1 MRSRAYI
8 ASLALL
14 ICTASALKAQAPAV
28 SALPNAVPRVTEVA
42 PQFSIHGL
50 IKSGTT
56 PMPGV
61 TVTASHSLTGKKV
74 ITSTDADGSYSLVLP
89 GKGKWVLRVE
99 FPAFQVQTAEVVLT
113 PTAPDG
119 KSDFSLILLS
129 RAPKSTES
137 EPELAA
143 GMNPATTSS
152 NGIRAAQR
160 LSVRSESS
168 ALDAGGGDTPLTGM
182 PALASATNSADP
194 SVSVSGQSGQTR
206 DFGLNNM
213 DDLRERIDEMRA
225 RGELPGGNAVFS
237 GGGEGP
243 GGGGPG
249 GPGGGPMMIGG
260 GPGGFN
266 MRSFRNFNVNQP
278 HGALYYTA
286 GNSAL
291 DASPYALTGN
301 SAQSPSYSSNRFGGM
316 IGGTLKIP
324 HIYDDGGKTM
334 YFLNYT
340 GNRSTSPYDGYA
352 TVPTGDERAG
362 NFCATRPTLQ
372 LNVPGVGAMGCDI
385 SSALTAQSALPQV
398 ASAQKLLTFI
408 PTANLD
414 GLTQNYHYSGSTDS
428 DNDNISLRL
437 VHNFG
442 GPMMMPGRMG
452 GGGRRIRNNINFAFS
467 YSDGQSQSSAI
478 LPILASTAHTNGLNL
493 NAGWTAGRS
502 KFTSNFRVSWNR
514 NRTDLRGQFAGTTD
528 VAGVA
533 GINNAYG
540 GVSSNPADWGVP
552 GLVFTNYTG
561 LTINDVGPRK
571 QTDQVVS
578 VNETLMLV
586 KGKHNIRFGG
596 DFRHMWT
603 DLHSSP
609 DPNGTFTFN
618 GSTTGFDFADF
629 LLGYA
634 AAAKIQYNAVNYTF
648 STNGYDLFV
657 QDDWRAR
664 GNFTVNAGV
673 RYEFISPYS
682 ESNNRLVNLD
692 PTSDFTSVTTV
703 APGQNGYP
711 DSLVNPQHWNFA
723 PRIGLAWKPMD
734 KTVVRAGYS
743 INYNL
748 GQYRSIVQN
757 LALQPPYSFSQTNSL
772 LVANTCTHAVAESIT
787 FSSAFPT
794 LPSSC
799 ITNTYGIDPNYRLG
813 YVQMWNLNIQR
824 ELPKS
829 LLLNVGY
836 TGSKGTALDML
847 RYPNRQPDGLL
858 DNGAQPYE
866 WETAQGFSIMH
877 ALAVRVRKR
886 MTNGFSAGGTYTYS
900 KSIDN
905 ASSIGGSG
913 AMVAQ
918 NDKDLA
924 AERGLSSFDQ
934 RHKLSAD
941 WLYEL
946 PFGTGKHWLAN
957 NGWAQKVFG
966 DWTLSSS
973 ITAGSG
979 TPFTASVR
987 GNSVDVASGT
997 NGSLRASMVPG
1008 QSISIGNPSLTHWFN
1023 TAAFT
1028 IPASGTFGT
1037 AGRNTIIGPGSV
1049 VLNMSLMKNVVIK
1062 ETRSLEF
1069 RADAQNFL
1077 NHANYSTIDTV
1088 VNSPTFG
1095 QVVGVGSMRK
1105 ITVSSRFRF

>member
-1 MRSRAYI
+1 MPHGAYI
-8 ASLALL
+8 PLIAALL
-14 ICTASALKAQAPAV
+14 CMSPTLSAQTAGESGQRAPSTPSAVAQ
-28 SALPNAVPRVTEVA
+28 
-42 PQFSIHGL
+42 QFSIHGA

-56 PMPGV
+56 PIPGV
-61 TVTASHSLTGKKV
+61 TVTAAHSLTGKKV
-74 ITSTDADGSYSLVLP
+74 ITSTDVDGSYNLALP
-89 GKGKWVLRVE
+89 GKGKWVVKVE
-99 FPAFQVQTAEVVLT
+99 FPAFQTQTAEVVLT
-113 PTAPDG
+113 PAAPEA
-119 KSDFSLILLS
+119 KSDFSLVLLS
-129 RAPKSTES
+129 RAPKLTDSKADPMSGVGTTTTT
-137 EPELAA
+137 AA
-143 GMNPATTSS
+143 N
-152 NGIRAAQR
+152 RASQR
-160 LSVRSESS
+160 LSVRTEAS
-168 ALDAGGGDTPLTGM
+168 ALDASGGDAPLPSM
-182 PALASATNSADP
+182 PALATATSSAEP
-194 SVSVSGQSGQTR
+194 SFSVSGQSGQTR
-206 DFGLNNM
+206 DFGMNNM
-213 DDLRERIDEMRA
+213 DDLRDRIDEMRA
-225 RGELPGGNAVFS
+225 RGEQPGYVLFGVGT
-237 GGGEGP
+237 GGDGS
-243 GGGGPG
+243 
-249 GPGGGPMMIGG
+249 GGGPMGMGG
-260 GPGGFN
+260 RGGFN
-266 MRSFRNFNVNQP
+266 VRSFRNFNVNQP

-301 SAQSPSYSSNRFGGM
+301 SAQNPAYSSNRYGGM

-324 HIYDDGGKTM
+324 HVYDDGGKTM

-352 TVPTGDERAG
+352 TVPTADERAG
-362 NFCATRPTLQ
+362 NFCNTRPDLQ
-372 LNVPGVGAMGCDI
+372 LNVPGLGAMGCDI
-385 SSALTAQSALPQV
+385 GSVLASQSSVSQV
-398 ASAQKLLTFI
+398 ASAQKLLAYI
-408 PTANLD
+408 PTPNL
-414 GLTQNYHYSGSTDS
+414 GGVTQNYQYSGNTDNN
-428 DNDNISLRL
+428 NDNISLRL
-437 VHNFG
+437 IHNFG
-442 GPMMMPGRMG
+442 APAMMPGRMG
-452 GGGRRIRNNINFAFS
+452 GGGRRVRNNINLAFS

-478 LPILASTAHTNGLNL
+478 LPTLASTTHTNGLNL

-502 KFTSNFRVSWNR
+502 KFTSNLRVTWNR
-514 NRTDLRGQFAGTTD
+514 NRTDLRGHFAGVTD
-528 VAGVA
+528 VAGEA

-540 GVSSNPADWGVP
+540 GVSSNPADYGVS

-571 QTDQVVS
+571 QNDQVVS
-578 VNETLMLV
+578 INETLMLV
-586 KGKHNIRFGG
+586 RNKHNIRFGG
-596 DFRHMWT
+596 DFRHLWT

-648 STNGYDLFV
+648 SANGYDLFV

-664 GNFTVNAGV
+664 GNFTLNAGL
-673 RYEFISPYS
+673 RYEFISPYT
-682 ESNNRLVNLD
+682 EDQNRLVNLD
-692 PTSDFTSVTTV
+692 PLSDFTSVSTV
-703 APGQNGYP
+703 APGQNGYTHA
-711 DSLVNPQHWNFA
+711 LVNPQHWNFA
-723 PRIGLAWKPMD
+723 PRIGLAWKPFGD

-748 GQYRSIVQN
+748 GQYRSIVQD

-772 LVANTCTHAVAESIT
+772 LAANTCTHAVAQSIT
-787 FSSAFPT
+787 FSNAFPQ

-813 YVQMWNLNIQR
+813 YVQIWSLNIQR

-829 LLLNVGY
+829 LLLNIGY
-836 TGSKGTALDML
+836 NGSKGTALDMI

-877 ALAVRVRKR
+877 ALSVRVRKR

-905 ASSIGGSG
+905 ASSIGGG
-913 AMVAQ
+913 AVTVAQ

-957 NGWAQKVFG
+957 GGWVQKLFG
-966 DWTLSSS
+966 DWTVSSS

-979 TPFTASVR
+979 SPFTAIVR
-987 GNSVDVASGT
+987 GDNLSVATGT
-997 NGSLRASMVPG
+997 NGSLRANYNG
-1008 QSISIGNPSLTHWFN
+1008 GSISIGDTSSKHWFN
-1023 TAAFT
+1023 TAAFSV
-1028 IPASGTFGT
+1028 PVNSFGS
-1037 AGRNTIIGPGSV
+1037 AGRNTIIGPGSI
-1049 VLNMSLMKNVVIK
+1049 VLNMSLMKNFVLK
-1062 ETRSLEF
+1062 ESRNLEL
-1069 RADAQNFL
+1069 RADAANFL
-1077 NHANYSTIDTV
+1077 NHANYSNIDTV

-1095 QVVGVGSMRK
+1095 QVVGVSSMRK
-1105 ITVSSRFRF
+1105 ITLTSRFRF